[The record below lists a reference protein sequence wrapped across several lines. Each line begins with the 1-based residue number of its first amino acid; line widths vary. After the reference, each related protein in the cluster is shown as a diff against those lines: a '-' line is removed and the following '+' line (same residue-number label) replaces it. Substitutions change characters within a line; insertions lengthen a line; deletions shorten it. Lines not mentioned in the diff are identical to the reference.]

1 MNHRL
6 ATSRLFSI
14 AALLALT
21 ALLAT
26 LEYPRAAQAATTP
39 EYRITKTVAL
49 GAPDRWDYVT
59 FDPATKRVYVSHGDR
74 VTVVDGAGGS
84 IIGEVSG
91 FPGGTHGI
99 AVVSHA
105 GRGYTDDGR
114 GGVAGSFDLKTL
126 QVQKRLTAAMDA
138 DGIAYDP
145 VSGHVFVVCGDS
157 GVVVVIDPK
166 ADAVISTI
174 KVGGALE
181 FAVTG
186 GGKLY
191 VNGAEKKEVVRIDT
205 GTNQVDARWPIPQC
219 ESPHGVAV
227 DTKTGRLF
235 VSCVNNRLVVVD
247 THSGKSIAELPIG
260 SGSDAVAFDPKRRL
274 IFSSNGRD
282 GTISVIAEQS
292 ADQFTSLGSVKT
304 AVTARTMAID
314 PDSGRIYLV
323 AAELEAPSSA
333 ATPPAAPATPPAA
346 AAANPAGPPPAARRR
361 IPIVPGSVK
370 LWFLD
375 PAS

>member
-1 MNHRL
+1 MREFPMTQRL
-6 ATSRLFSI
+6 ATSRPLSL
-14 AALLALT
+14 AALAAIG
-21 ALLAT
+21 ALLMI
-26 LEYPRAAQAATTP
+26 LECPLAARAATAP
-39 EYRITKTVAL
+39 DYRITRTVTL

-74 VTVVDGAGGS
+74 VTVVDGTSGS

-99 AVVSHA
+99 AVVTSA

-126 QVQKRLTAAMDA
+126 QVQKRLTAHEDA
-138 DGIAYDP
+138 DGIAHDP
-145 VSGHVFVVCGDS
+145 TSGHVFVVCGDS
-157 GVVVVIDPK
+157 GVIIVIDPK
-166 ADAVISTI
+166 ADAVIATI
-174 KVGGALE
+174 QVGGALE
-181 FAVTG
+181 FAVAG
-186 GGKLY
+186 AGKLY
-191 VNGAEKKEVVRIDT
+191 VNGAQKKEVIRIDT
-205 GTNQVDARWPIPQC
+205 GTNQVEARWPIPQC
-219 ESPHGVAV
+219 ESPHGIAM

-235 VSCVNNRLVVVD
+235 VSCVNNRLVVLD
-247 THSGKSIAELPIG
+247 THSGKSVAELPIG

-304 AVTARTMAID
+304 AVTARTMAVD
-314 PDSGRIYLV
+314 PDTGRIYLV
-323 AAELEAPSSA
+323 AAELEATA
-333 ATPPAAPATPPAA
+333 PAAPPPAA
-346 AAANPAGPPPAARRR
+346 AAPNTTAPPAPARRR

-375 PAS
+375 PTS